1 MRREELKSGGLGIA
15 AACAALVLLGAGVAE
30 AQEIKVKPNGGGTAV
45 KPRQGNQPKIKP
57 KPGKGKGKPHG
68 KKPRRKGD
76 KPRMVEPA
84 PRSPVGPYALFGVGL
99 SGVEVAGDG
108 FNRIDPGP
116 GLTLGLG
123 YRITELLG
131 VEGNFL
137 FSFHGARQV
146 QPGITTGT
154 SVSATLLAGEVDLK
168 LHFPLGERLEGYGLV
183 SGGYADLSANRTVAN
198 SQSGFTLGLGF
209 GLGYTL
215 LPHMSIGLRAQ
226 AANHF
231 FEEEIETSRGRETP
245 SGDAFIYQVMPTL
258 ALRF

>member
-1 MRREELKSGGLGIA
+1 MRREELRIGGGLGVA

-30 AQEIKVKPNGGGTAV
+30 AQEIKVKPKGGGAAV
-45 KPRQGNQPKIKP
+45 KPRQGGNQPRIKP
-57 KPGKGKGKPHG
+57 KPGKGKPRG

-76 KPRMVEPA
+76 KPRVVEPA
-84 PRSPVGPYALFGVGL
+84 ERSPVGPYASFGVGL
-99 SGVEVAGDG
+99 SGVEVAGEG

-116 GLTLGLG
+116 GLTVGLG
-123 YRITELLG
+123 YRISELVG
-131 VEGNFL
+131 VEGSFL

-168 LHFPLGERLEGYGLV
+168 LHFPLGGRLEGYGLV

-198 SQSGFTLGLGF
+198 SQGGFTLGLGF
-209 GLGYTL
+209 GLGYAL
-215 LPHMSIGLRAQ
+215 LPHMTIGLRAQ